1 MRSGSAP
8 TLMVTP
14 SSEVIQ
20 IVFFLVV
27 LLCARYLFRWDRP
40 SLPPGPRGWPLI
52 GNSFDIPTHT
62 VWQSFAQMGEKWGD
76 LLSLTTFGKTIII
89 INSFE
94 VAEDLLESRG
104 GNFSD
109 RPFLQMGGEL
119 VGFRN
124 TLTFSQYGDRVR
136 KERKL
141 FHQLFGTSMAIERFL
156 PLLRSEIREFLQNL
170 LLNPDG
176 AVVRYLPAWLPGGS
190 FRTTANKWAK
200 VIQDS
205 INGPLGYVKDQMAAG
220 TAEHSFSSALLQEQ
234 PDDDYLVKW
243 AASSIYGAGTSTTS
257 SQLEGFFLA
266 MSLYPDVQ
274 AEAQRELD
282 LVVGKDRLPDISDR
296 PDLPYMNA
304 LCKEV
309 LRWHNANPTG
319 IPHRTREDFIYER
332 KGHPPVLIPK
342 DSVIIPNIWY
352 MAHDP
357 KRYSDPM
364 TFNPRR
370 FLAMDTGEAE
380 LDPSR
385 IIFGY
390 GRRIC
395 AGSCSPPVTVIR
407 NLNEALGKQFADTFI
422 FLICSAVLSLFNI
435 NKASKNGVVVEP
447 AVGQTN
453 GTVSF
458 PQSDS
463 VETRERYLGLAR
475 LESSK
480 TGNRDISAYLLS
492 KGANTRFVRVGRRFT
507 GPTPLYYAADTNN
520 FELIKLLLA
529 SSSDPNLLAIYGFTP
544 LYCATSNNNMAM
556 VQAQL
561 DAGADIYA

>member
-1 MRSGSAP
+1 
-8 TLMVTP
+8 MVMP
-14 SSEVIQ
+14 SLAVIQ
-20 IVFFLVV
+20 IVSLLVV
-27 LLCARYLFRWDRP
+27 LLCARYLLRWNRP
-40 SLPPGPRGWPLI
+40 PLPPGPRGWPLI

-76 LLSLTTFGKTIII
+76 LLSLTTLGKTIII

-104 GNFSD
+104 SNFSD

-124 TLTFSQYGDRVR
+124 TITFSQYGERVR

-156 PLLRSEIREFLQNL
+156 PLLRSEIHKFLQNL

-176 AVVRYLPAWLPGGS
+176 AVGETQRTAAAVMMRIAYGYRIAAERDPFLELFGLRAKIFAESTESTALVNLFPLVRYLPAWLPGGR

-205 INGPLGYVKDQMAAG
+205 VNGPLGYVKDQMAAG

-282 LVVGKDRLPDISDR
+282 LVIGKDRLPEISGR

-309 LRWHNANPTG
+309 LRWHSANPTG
-319 IPHRTREDFIYER
+319 IPHRTREDLIYDR
-332 KGHPPVLIPK
+332 KEGHPPVLIPK

-352 MAHDP
+352 MTHDP

-370 FLAMDTGEAE
+370 FLNTGAGEAE
-380 LDPSR
+380 LDPSK
-385 IIFGY
+385 ICFGY

-395 AGSCSPPVTVIR
+395 AGK
-407 NLNEALGKQFADTFI
+407 LFADTFI
-422 FLICSAVLSLFNI
+422 FLICSTVLSLFNI

-447 AVGQTN
+447 AVGQTS
-453 GTVSF
+453 GTVSRPLPF
-458 PQSDS
+458 ACTVVPRGD
-463 VETRERYLGLAR
+463 ETRSLIEL
-475 LESSK
+475 
-480 TGNRDISAYLLS
+480 
-492 KGANTRFVRVGRRFT
+492 TRGV
-507 GPTPLYYAADTNN
+507 
-520 FELIKLLLA
+520 
-529 SSSDPNLLAIYGFTP
+529 S
-544 LYCATSNNNMAM
+544 
-556 VQAQL
+556 
-561 DAGADIYA
+561 

>member
-1 MRSGSAP
+1 M
-8 TLMVTP
+8 
-14 SSEVIQ
+14 
-20 IVFFLVV
+20 
-27 LLCARYLFRWDRP
+27 
-40 SLPPGPRGWPLI
+40 
-52 GNSFDIPTHT
+52 PTHT
-62 VWQSFAQMGEKWGD
+62 VWQSFAQMAEKWGD

-141 FHQLFGTSMAIERFL
+141 FHQLFGTSKAIERFL
-156 PLLRSEIREFLQNL
+156 PLLRSEIRKFLQNL

-176 AVVRYLPAWLPGGS
+176 AVGETQRTGAAVMMRIAYGYRIAPERDHFLQLYDLRAKIFAESTESTALVNLFPSLQVIESLFLPCWMIDRDIVRYLPAWLPGGC
-190 FRTTANKWAK
+190 FRTTVNEWAK
-200 VIQDS
+200 VIQDTV
-205 INGPLGYVKDQMAAG
+205 NGPLEYVKDQMATG
-220 TAEHSFSSALLQEQ
+220 TAEHSFLSALLQEQ
-234 PDDDYLVKW
+234 PDDDYLLKW

-266 MSLYPDVQ
+266 MSLYPDIQ

-282 LVVGKDRLPDISDR
+282 AVIGKDRLPDISDR

-319 IPHRTREDFIYER
+319 KQLCIHNFLLELRRDSPPDSRGFIYDR
-332 KGHPPVLIPK
+332 KEGHSPVLIPK
-342 DSVIIPNIWY
+342 NSVIIPNIWY

-370 FLAMDTGEAE
+370 FLSMDAGEAE
-380 LDPSR
+380 LDPSK
-385 IIFGY
+385 ICFGY

-395 AGSCSPPVTVIR
+395 AGK
-407 NLNEALGKQFADTFI
+407 LFADTFI
-422 FLICSAVLSLFNI
+422 FLICSTVLSLFNI
-435 NKASKNGVVVEP
+435 QKATKNGVVVEP
-447 AVGQTN
+447 AVGQTS
-453 GTVSF
+453 GTVSRPLPF
-458 PQSDS
+458 VCTVVPRGEEARSLIE
-463 VETRERYLGLAR
+463 VTR
-475 LESSK
+475 
-480 TGNRDISAYLLS
+480 
-492 KGANTRFVRVGRRFT
+492 GA
-507 GPTPLYYAADTNN
+507 
-520 FELIKLLLA
+520 
-529 SSSDPNLLAIYGFTP
+529 S
-544 LYCATSNNNMAM
+544 
-556 VQAQL
+556 
-561 DAGADIYA
+561 

>member
-1 MRSGSAP
+1 
-8 TLMVTP
+8 MVLP
-14 SSEVIQ
+14 SPEVIQ
-20 IVFFLVV
+20 IVSFLVV
-27 LLCARYLFRWDRP
+27 LLCARYLFQWGRP
-40 SLPPGPRGWPLI
+40 PLPPGPRGWPLI
-52 GNSFDIPTHT
+52 GNIFDIPTHMA
-62 VWQSFAQMGEKWGD
+62 WQSFAQMGEKWGD
-76 LLSLTTFGKTIII
+76 LVSLTTLGKTIII
-89 INSFE
+89 VNSLE

-109 RPFLQMGGEL
+109 RPFLQLGGEL

-124 TLTFSQYGDRVR
+124 VLTFSQYGDRVR

-156 PLLRSEIREFLQNL
+156 PLLRSEIRKFLQNL

-176 AVVRYLPAWLPGGS
+176 AVGETQRTAAAVTIRIAYGYRIGAERDHFLELSHLRSKIFTESTQSTALVNLCPFLRYFPAWLPGGG
-190 FRTTANKWAK
+190 FRITANKWAK

-205 INGPLGYVKDQMAAG
+205 VNGPFGYVKDQMAAG

-243 AASSIYGAGTSTTS
+243 AASSIFGAGTSTTS

-282 LVVGKDRLPDISDR
+282 RVIGKYRLPDISDR
-296 PDLPYMNA
+296 PDLPYVNA

-309 LRWHNANPTG
+309 LRWHNATPTG

-332 KGHPPVLIPK
+332 KEGHPPVLIPK

-352 MAHDP
+352 MAHDS

-370 FLAMDTGEAE
+370 FLSTDAREAE

-385 IIFGY
+385 ICFGY

-395 AGSCSPPVTVIR
+395 P
-407 NLNEALGKQFADTFI
+407 GKLFADTSI
-422 FLICSAVLSLFNI
+422 FLICSTVLFLFNI

-447 AVGQTN
+447 AVGQTS
-453 GTVSF
+453 GTVSQPLPF
-458 PQSDS
+458 ECTVAPRSD
-463 VETRERYLGLAR
+463 EAR
-475 LESSK
+475 SLI
-480 TGNRDISAYLLS
+480 NSAR
-492 KGANTRFVRVGRRFT
+492 GA
-507 GPTPLYYAADTNN
+507 
-520 FELIKLLLA
+520 
-529 SSSDPNLLAIYGFTP
+529 S
-544 LYCATSNNNMAM
+544 
-556 VQAQL
+556 
-561 DAGADIYA
+561 